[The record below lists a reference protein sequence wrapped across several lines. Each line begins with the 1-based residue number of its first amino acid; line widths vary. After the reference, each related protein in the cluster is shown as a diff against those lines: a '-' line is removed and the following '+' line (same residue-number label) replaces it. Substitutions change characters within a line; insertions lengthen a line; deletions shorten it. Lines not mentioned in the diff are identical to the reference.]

1 MKNED
6 EESQVDSL
14 KEEASNAEAT
24 GTSDGNLGF
33 KD

>member
-14 KEEASNAEAT
+14 KEEPPITEAT